1 MNRVRYALVCGRTDR
16 NRLLGRCEELIGS
29 FRQENPEAGYAEL
42 VRAFGEPAAF
52 AGEALAGLEE
62 SSLESARKRRLW
74 LRRAVIAAAVAVV
87 IVSVF
92 AAAFWYM
99 KYRRQL
105 EFDDGYIWVVGPA
118 TEITEEEYYEGKA
131 RVQ

>member
-52 AGEALAGLEE
+52 AREALAGLEE
-62 SSLESARKRRLW
+62 SSLEAARKRRLW
-74 LRRAVIAAAVAVV
+74 LRRTAIAAAAAVVAVS
-87 IVSVF
+87 IF

-99 KYRRQL
+99 KYRRQREL
-105 EFDDGYIWVVGPA
+105 GDEFIFVLGPA
-118 TEITEEEYYEGKA
+118 EVLTEEEYYERKA
-131 RVQ
+131 KVQ